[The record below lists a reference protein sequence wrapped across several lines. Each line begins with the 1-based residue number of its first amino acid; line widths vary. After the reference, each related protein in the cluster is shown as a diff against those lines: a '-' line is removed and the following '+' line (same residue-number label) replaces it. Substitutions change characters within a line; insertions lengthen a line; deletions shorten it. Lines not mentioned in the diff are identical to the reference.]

1 MSQTRKE
8 IIAQL
13 DAAEKAAAERE
24 TAHAAEVKDLT
35 DQLAQARTAADQ
47 AAEEIK
53 AQQEAHGKTFT
64 DAQATIEK
72 LSSEIKA
79 HVEKLAFEQAAHAE
93 TKKQLDMAKNALAN
107 PAFVDAALK
116 ACNMDLH
123 VTADAEADR
132 VEKTDEKPVSH
143 LETWESITEP
153 KARRAYYIEHKEAI
167 RAEIKQQGGK

>member
-24 TAHAAEVKDLT
+24 TAHAAEVKTLT
-35 DQLAQARTAADQ
+35 DQLTEAKAANVTM
-47 AAEEIK
+47 AEALKTET
-53 AQQEAHGKTFT
+53 EAHVKTKS
-64 DAQATIEK
+64 DAQAAAEQAAT
-72 LSSEIKA
+72 EIKA
-79 HVEKLAFEQAAHAE
+79 HVEKLAFEQAAHGE
-93 TKKQLDMAKNALAN
+93 TTKQLDMAKKALAN

-116 ACNMDLH
+116 ACSMDLH
-123 VTADAEADR
+123 VAADAEADR
-132 VEKTDEKPVSH
+132 VEKTDEKPMSH

-167 RAEIKQQGGK
+167 RAEIMQQGGK